1 MADDLSKRAPQDASR
16 ISLREP
22 WEIRHWTEKFG
33 ITKEVLIDAVE
44 EVGNSAKAVA
54 ELLKERKK

>member
-16 ISLREP
+16 ISLREA
-22 WEIRHWTEKFG
+22 WEVRYWTEKFG
-33 ITKEVLIDAVE
+33 ITKAVLIDAVE